1 MSAPPSQVFVVPFP
15 RYLSLFFSTLIF
27 FVSLILC
34 PSLSLSACY
43 PVISTSSL
51 SSSVFKK
58 LISLP
63 IVSRHSNWNWL
74 AAFQTLLN
82 TRTHTSTHTSL
93 VFYQKSSR
101 CRTSTVVFWDDSPRC
116 VCVWYY
122 TVFYNDL
129 LDAEGCSLGGFL
141 KQRNDEAP
149 SVLQLSQTIRRVTGK
164 TARQQADRRPQAMMT
179 QTNIPSWFDS
189 FRTR

>member
-1 MSAPPSQVFVVPFP
+1 MCLHHLLKYLWFPSLVISPSFSPLW
-15 RYLSLFFSTLIF
+15 YSLFLWYSAH
-27 FVSLILC
+27 
-34 PSLSLSACY
+34 LSLSACY

-129 LDAEGCSLGGFL
+129 LDAAGCSLGGVL

-164 TARQQADRRPQAMMT
+164 TAGRLETTGHDDTDEHFQLVL
-179 QTNIPSWFDS
+179 
-189 FRTR
+189 